1 MPVELMRMAV
11 QTPLTSFLQMGAVAA
26 LEPDYKQQL
35 GIQTEKGDTS

>member
-11 QTPLTSFLQMGAVAA
+11 QTPYTSVLQIGAVAA

-35 GIQTEKGDTS
+35 GIPTERGDTS